1 MNLIRFLKI
10 PFHYSNYIIIFSIIA
25 LIYIPFYLYGDFGA
39 GDDEYLIEI
48 SKNNNH
54 NYKRII
60 DQYNHSTMISRPF
73 SLITRSVL
81 LSIFEDNAK
90 YYFLMNIIVWVI
102 SMVGFSF
109 VLISLSKRRN
119 KIFNK
124 H

>member
-1 MNLIRFLKI
+1 LIRFLKI

-90 YYFLMNIIVWVI
+90 
-102 SMVGFSF
+102 
-109 VLISLSKRRN
+109 
-119 KIFNK
+119 
-124 H
+124 